1 MAGTAP
7 ATEINVVGPAS
18 GRRSVR
24 RSSRALR
31 SKPFVIGG
39 SIVLFITL
47 AAVFAGLIA
56 PYDPNAQNYT
66 ALLQAPGIHHW
77 LGTDEVGRD
86 TLSRILFGART
97 SMEVSLGAVVF
108 GLVIGIPVGLVSGY
122 YRGFVDN
129 WIIMR
134 IVDALQAFPFLILA
148 LVLAAMLGPGIGN
161 AMMAIGIGYVPSFV
175 RIIRGQII
183 AEMGKEYVL
192 SARMIGARDGR
203 IMFYHVLRNITT
215 PLIVQVSIAMAS
227 GIVAEASLSY
237 LGLGA
242 QPPTASWGAMLHT
255 AQGYLTQAPWESI
268 VPGVAIAIAVFG
280 FNMFGDGLQEVWDPR
295 ALQ

>member
-1 MAGTAP
+1 MTGLNPTIE
-7 ATEINVVGPAS
+7 ATSVAVRVQK
-18 GRRSVR
+18 RRAQSFR
-24 RSSRALR
+24 RALR
-31 SKPFVIGG
+31 SRPFTAGG
-39 SIVLFITL
+39 VIVLIITL
-47 AAVFAGLIA
+47 SALFAGWIA
-56 PYDPNAQNYT
+56 PFNPNTPDYAHLLQSPNA
-66 ALLQAPGIHHW
+66 HHW
-77 LGTDEVGRD
+77 LGTDELGRD

-97 SMEVSLGAVVF
+97 SMEVSLGAVIF
-108 GLVIGIPVGLVSGY
+108 GLAIGMPVGLVSGY
-122 YRGFVDN
+122 YRGIIDN

-134 IVDALQAFPFLILA
+134 VIDALQAFPFLILA

-175 RIIRGQII
+175 RIVRGQII

-203 IMFYHVLRNITT
+203 IMFYHVLRNITS

-255 AQGYLTQAPWESI
+255 AQGYLTQAPWEAI
-268 VPGVAIAIAVFG
+268 VPGVAIAVAVFG
-280 FNMFGDGLQEVWDPR
+280 FNLFGDGLQEIWDPR